1 VALTVGEL
9 NGYLRLDDSD
19 FRRGIN
25 QSALRI
31 VALAQIVEANAAEID
46 AAFAAITPTIQLD
59 IDSAH
64 VLAALDE
71 VERRAEQVGTLDP
84 TVHTHADVALTLA
97 QLDRVDRASRRLG
110 SDGSAGQAASRW
122 SRLGSAIGGLVGPI
136 GSVVGQASLIAGALG
151 AAIPVAGGLVAAVA
165 DIVPAAAVAATAVF
179 AIGQAF
185 GAVKLGLGGI
195 GSAFK
200 AAFAPPSGGG
210 GGGGGASSARQAA
223 DALRALR
230 DAREQ
235 AAYANQQAAE
245 TEARAERS
253 VADAQRQAKQAQQDL
268 NDARQQAVRDLRDL
282 NDQLV
287 DSRLD
292 ERQASLDVTSALE
305 ALNQARA
312 QGLGPGDQLDALQLA
327 YDEAVQKLKEAKEH
341 TDDLS
346 TDTDKANKA
355 GVEGSKNVAAAK
367 QSVADANQ
375 NVRDQEQA
383 LADARQQQ
391 ARTAAQG
398 LESIQKAEEALAA
411 AGASA
416 GGGGGGVDKL
426 AQALAKLSPNARAFV
441 LQVLAL
447 HGAWTALQQDV
458 QNRLFEGLAASLKQ
472 TATVV
477 LPVLRTGLVSTA
489 GALNSMALQAAGAAR
504 SIAKDGTL
512 GQAMA
517 AASTSLK
524 NLSGLPA
531 VFIRGITQ
539 IAVAAGPAFD
549 ALTASAGRGAASI
562 GQKISEAFKDGRL
575 RAAIDQA
582 IALIKQIGVIGVN
595 VGHILGSLF
604 GAANQSGAGFL
615 NTLQTITG
623 ALAMAFADPAVQ
635 DGLRSLFQTISLLA
649 RTAGPL
655 LIQALQTIAPVLT
668 ALAPPIQQVITML
681 GGTLSRVITDLG
693 PVLLVAADAV
703 GQLLVAMEPLLD
715 VVPILL
721 PPLGDLIAA
730 LGQALVP
737 VALALKP
744 VLIAAAGAIGQIVE
758 AVLPLLPVVGQM
770 IAQLGPVLTPILRL
784 VGNLFASLA
793 GPLGNLGR
801 SLLPPL
807 AVVTGTL
814 AKAFGQLAPVLR
826 TAIQQL
832 GTRGLMPI
840 IVGLTQVIGQ
850 MVTQY
855 AAQWLSMFE
864 QLLPVI
870 PLLVPVLVQLGQSI
884 GQILVALA
892 PLLPQITLLS
902 VQLISNLLPAILALL
917 PALTRAE
924 ILFLRLATGAIT
936 RVVLPALTL
945 LTRAAQGL
953 QHGLEPMVTAVTW
966 VTTTIAKAFSW
977 LYDVL
982 LGHSIIPDIVN
993 GAVRWFASL
1002 PGRAWSALSG
1012 LAGDIA
1018 GRARD
1023 AGNHLVAAIRTG
1035 LSNAVSW
1042 LGGLS
1047 SRARGALGDLSGVLW
1062 SSGQSLLRGFIGGI
1076 KSMGGLVDNAV
1087 SSVLSSARDFFPNS
1101 PARKG
1106 PFSGRG
1112 WTPYSGAALALGFAS
1127 GMTAQAGAVGTAAR
1141 VLAGA
1146 ASAELA
1152 APGTSMGALVASPR
1166 RGAGGAGAAG
1176 GGTLSG
1182 RMTVVIDARGGGDAL
1197 MTALRKI
1204 ISIEGGDV
1212 QLALGQG

>member
-693 PVLLVAADAV
+693 PVLL
-703 GQLLVAMEPLLD
+703 
-715 VVPILL
+715 
-721 PPLGDLIAA
+721 AA